1 MEKIKNN
8 VEKAFYER
16 HKQAM
21 FTPVTSK
28 IEGSVVTLKMMA
40 INDYVLRKSILIDER
55 SDARL
60 GDDYISFG
68 SHFIKSFKSCRC
80 EEIAVVSK
88 RGKVIILCPMLDKPI
103 KSYDDFGDEVWTF
116 KNPNH

>member
-1 MEKIKNN
+1 MEKIKSN

-16 HKQAM
+16 LHQAL
-21 FTPVTSK
+21 FTPITSK
-28 IEGSVVTLKMMA
+28 IEGSIVTLKMMA
-40 INDYVLRKSILIDER
+40 IIDNVLRKIILIDER
-55 SDARL
+55 SDAGL
-60 GDDYISFG
+60 GDDYISFS
-68 SHFIKSFKSCRC
+68 SHFIKSFKACRC
-80 EEIAVVSK
+80 EEIAVIGK

>member
-1 MEKIKNN
+1 MEKIKSN

-16 HKQAM
+16 HHQAL
-21 FTPVTSK
+21 FTPITSK

-40 INDYVLRKSILIDER
+40 INDNVLRKSIMLDER

-60 GDDYISFG
+60 GDDYISFN
-68 SHFIKSFKSCRC
+68 SQFIKSFTACRC
-80 EEIAVVSK
+80 EEIAVVGK
-88 RGKVIILCPMLDKPI
+88 RGKVIILCPTMDKPI

-116 KNPNH
+116 KNPNQ

>member
-16 HKQAM
+16 HHQAL
-21 FTPVTSK
+21 FTPITSK
-28 IEGSVVTLKMMA
+28 IEGSIVTLKMMA
-40 INDYVLRKSILIDER
+40 INEIVLRKSIMIDER

-60 GDDYISFG
+60 GDEFISFS
-68 SHFIKSFKSCRC
+68 SHFIKSLKACRC
-80 EEIAVVSK
+80 EEIAVVGK
-88 RGKVIILCPMLDKPI
+88 RGKVIILCPTLDKPI

-116 KNPNH
+116 KNSHQ